1 MHTALLNDIGLSH
14 VFAQRIERCGLR
26 FVHALDVNVHG
37 ERECRV
43 PENRLDV
50 FRVHAQ
56 PVQVRREPAAESVP
70 AAPADFLQGKRV
82 VNAVTGDVNFSF
94 RLGPILGSFVT

>member
-1 MHTALLNDIGLSH
+1 
-14 VFAQRIERCGLR
+14 
-26 FVHALDVNVHG
+26 
-37 ERECRV
+37 
-43 PENRLDV
+43 
-50 FRVHAQ
+50 
-56 PVQVRREPAAESVP
+56 VP